1 MSESELNKLKV
12 FGMQN
17 LMLEADL
24 RNLERSGIELGHSQ
38 TLKLTETIDP
48 ELFEADILKDAMKMA
63 NFYCIYYSFEN
74 TVRRLIG
81 GRLEELHGPSW
92 WEEKIPQA
100 VREEVRKK
108 QAQERDTAMTIRSES
123 PLSYTSYGELIT
135 ILENNWTDFADTLRS
150 RKSAVNVLSQFGA
163 LRNVIAH
170 SCVLADDEI
179 ERLQLLIKDWFR
191 IQS

>member
-1 MSESELNKLKV
+1 MSDSELTKLKV

-17 LMLEADL
+17 LMLEAEL

-38 TLKLTETIDP
+38 TLKLTETVDP
-48 ELFEADILKDAMKMA
+48 ELFEADIRKDAIKMA
-63 NFYCIYYSFEN
+63 NFYVIYYSFEN

-81 GRLEELHGPSW
+81 GRLEGLHGSNW
-92 WEEKIPQA
+92 WEDKIPQA
-100 VREEVRKK
+100 VRDEVKKK
-108 QAQERDTAMTIRSES
+108 QTQERDTTMTIRSDN
-123 PLSYTSYGELIT
+123 PLSYASYGELIT
-135 ILENNWTDFADTLRS
+135 ILENNWVDFADTLRS
-150 RKSAVNVLSQFGA
+150 RKSAINVLSQFGA